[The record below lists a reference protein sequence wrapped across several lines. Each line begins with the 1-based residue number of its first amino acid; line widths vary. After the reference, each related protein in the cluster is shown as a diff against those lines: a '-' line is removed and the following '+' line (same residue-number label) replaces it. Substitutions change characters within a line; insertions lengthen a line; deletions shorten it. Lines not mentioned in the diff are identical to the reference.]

1 MLERRSKNMNS
12 KTDNTVIKTI
22 SFDQELIEQDYK
34 NMRNVFSKKLLQENE
49 KCVVVAF
56 DDYSDYTKLP
66 GDSIPRT
73 CMG

>member
-1 MLERRSKNMNS
+1 MNS

-56 DDYSDYTKLP
+56 DDYSDYMDFVVATGMK
-66 GDSIPRT
+66 I
-73 CMG
+73 